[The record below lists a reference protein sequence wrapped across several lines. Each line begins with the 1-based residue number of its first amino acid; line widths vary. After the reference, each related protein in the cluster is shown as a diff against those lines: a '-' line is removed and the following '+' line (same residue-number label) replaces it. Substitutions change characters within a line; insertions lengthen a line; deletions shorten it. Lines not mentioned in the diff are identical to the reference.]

1 MTIENKKLVD
11 DFLKEI
17 KKHLPEWLKSNDE
30 KLEDVLFEISSHV
43 WDSAQEIAGS
53 DELSSE
59 AIQEA
64 INRLGN
70 PKEIAKN
77 YKKRGTPRYFISE
90 ELWSIFTKVILYLTV
105 ITILVILIVQVVLVE
120 PNNLLQAFINGL
132 TIAYPVIIT
141 FILVIIG
148 IFVGLSEE
156 GFFPKDLIPDNE
168 TKDSKSNYFKPDEFL
183 VTGLLGIIFGLFMI
197 LLPVD
202 MINLFRIVVNLIIG
216 LFGYSPLPM
225 YITMSIEVQ
234 ILITLMGIVA
244 IIAGTVNL
252 LKIRSKDIGFQLAMN
267 TGLMFTRIA
276 DFGFTLYIVVNL
288 HVFSEVLPLA
298 DNTLII
304 LGVLII
310 IFTIIDIINNLSK
323 NVKLYGLLEEE
334 KI

>member
-1 MTIENKKLVD
+1 MTIESKKLVD

>member
-53 DELSSE
+53 DELDPE

-77 YKKRGTPRYFISE
+77 YKKRGTPKYFISE
-90 ELWSIFTKVILYLTV
+90 ELWSIFTKVISYLTL
-105 ITILVILIVQVVLVE
+105 ITFLIILIVQVVLVE

-156 GFFPKDLIPDNE
+156 GFFPKDLIPNNE

-216 LFGYSPLPM
+216 LFGYSPLPV

-267 TGLMFTRIA
+267 TGLMFARIA

-288 HVFSEVLPLA
+288 HLFSEVLPLA
-298 DNTLII
+298 NNTLII

>member
-156 GFFPKDLIPDNE
+156 GFFPKDLIPDNK
-168 TKDSKSNYFKPDEFL
+168 TKDSKLDYFKPDEFL
-183 VTGLLGIIFGLFMI
+183 VSGLLGIIFGLFLI

-202 MINLFRIVVNLIIG
+202 MINLFRIIVSLIIG